1 MNDEG
6 NAGAPVPRHRNCGV
20 IYVATGN
27 DYRDLARQSAI
38 TLKAHNPGLPVDLFT
53 DDLARADRQIFDAV
67 HKVPKNHDRAKLE
80 CLPLSRFDRTLY
92 LDCDTLIL
100 RSFGDLFAL
109 ADRFDLS
116 LAHDVRRRSE
126 LVRQG
131 LEEVT
136 PYAFP
141 QLNSGVMV
149 YRKSAV
155 MLAFFAEWARRYH
168 AHPEIG
174 RDQVFLKD
182 MLWSSGLSFYV
193 LPPEFN
199 LRRVTMLDA
208 WEPLDAAPTIIH
220 SHRLLD
226 HIRKPG
232 ATRINDIGD
241 ILKAERLALLDEWQ
255 DAHATKKR
263 PRPGDIGTWAL
274 SGNDQD

>member
-1 MNDEG
+1 MTDEG
-6 NAGAPVPRHRNCGV
+6 NAGAPASRRSVCGV
-20 IYVATGN
+20 IYVATG
-27 DYRDLARQSAI
+27 DQYRDLARQSAI
-38 TLKAHNPGLPVDLFT
+38 TMKAHNPGLPVDLFT
-53 DDLARADRQIFDAV
+53 DDVACADRQTFDAV
-67 HKVPKNHDRAKLE
+67 HEVPINHDRAKLE
-80 CLPLSRFDRTLY
+80 CFPLSRFDKTLY
-92 LDCDTLIL
+92 LDCDTLVL
-100 RSFGDLFAL
+100 RPFGDLFNL

-116 LAHDVRRRSE
+116 LAHDVRRRSA
-126 LVRQG
+126 LVQQG
-131 LEEVT
+131 LEQET

-168 AHPEIG
+168 ATPEIG

-182 MLWSSGLSFYV
+182 MLWSSDLRFYV

-199 LRRVTMLDA
+199 LRRVTVLDA
-208 WEPLDAAPTIIH
+208 WEPLDAAATIIH

-226 HIRKPG
+226 HIRKTG
-232 ATRINDIGD
+232 AARISTIAD
-241 ILKAERLALLDEWQ
+241 ILSAERIALLDEWQ

-263 PRPGDIGTWAL
+263 PRPEDIGTWAL